1 MKKLF
6 LALLTISLVQWGESI
21 DANACQSSPCVHG
34 SCFSGPAGYLCVCD
48 HGYTGIHCDSSIGGI
63 ETCLSCPA
71 RLTDVP
77 CTHVQKCSSG
87 QQCFARILATSSGD
101 LLHEYGCKDSQ
112 TFRLV
117 VVPPVTP
124 AQIIPQRIPARTYN
138 TARLDRFA
146 NLSPKSPLQPIH
158 ITSSRPVP
166 CMRFNPL
173 CLRNSCGSRRCGER
187 TS

>member
-87 QQCFARILATSSGD
+87 QVTFEHP
-101 LLHEYGCKDSQ
+101 LH
-112 TFRLV
+112 T
-117 VVPPVTP
+117 VTKL
-124 AQIIPQRIPARTYN
+124 IR
-138 TARLDRFA
+138 
-146 NLSPKSPLQPIH
+146 
-158 ITSSRPVP
+158 
-166 CMRFNPL
+166 
-173 CLRNSCGSRRCGER
+173 
-187 TS
+187 